1 MPDQRHDDEDES
13 STLTPSTT
21 AQSQPLPAPLPTK
34 LTTEPSPIEGRLDA
48 ALRAMYALSHKA
60 ARRLIT
66 THKVSVDGV
75 GSHRWETQVS
85 EGSLI
90 TINPNAPNLAKQKS
104 LGAQLVFQND
114 AFAVLNKPAGLL
126 SAPQRDSDEPSALQ
140 AASRLCKGPRR
151 PRVVHRL
158 DKETSGL
165 LIFAR
170 TIPATRALQVQLQE
184 RDIKRVYRCIVRGEV
199 KDDRGYLSSWLL
211 RDAGKGKRGSRFKTF
226 SCTLHRPQRPELE
239 EESEEQKTQ
248 DRQRSPYKQPQGQW
262 ALTYYKVVSR
272 QRGYTALE
280 VELFTGRTHQ
290 IRVHLA
296 ELGHPIVGEWVYGPR
311 VKREPRLA
319 LHAARLD
326 LTHPFA
332 EKRLSFEAPWPD
344 DLRAHPGV
352 PRAWKDQALT
362 ETNHVTHHEERDA
375 SSPHSKHRSSQSNRH
390 GDSKPRRA
398 SSHQRSQRTRSP
410 HAKTSRSTPN
420 QSRRPKKR

>member
-1 MPDQRHDDEDES
+1 MTDQRHDDEDES
-13 STLTPSTT
+13 STLKKQSTT
-21 AQSQPLPAPLPTK
+21 AQSKPLPAPPTK
-34 LTTEPSPIEGRLDA
+34 LTTDPSPIEGRLDA

-66 THKVSVDGV
+66 TYKVSVDGV
-75 GSHRWETQVS
+75 GSYRWETQVS

-90 TINPNAPNLAKQKS
+90 TINPSAPNLAKQKS
-104 LGAQLVFQND
+104 LGAQLIFQDD
-114 AFAVLNKPAGLL
+114 AFAVINKPAGLL

-226 SCTLHRPQRPELE
+226 SCTLHRPQRPEIE
-239 EESEEQKTQ
+239 EESEEQKAL

-262 ALTYYKVVSR
+262 ALTSYKVASR

-344 DLRAHPGV
+344 ELQAHPGV
-352 PRAWKDQALT
+352 PRAWKEQSLT
-362 ETNHVTHHEERDA
+362 ETGQGTQHEQRDA
-375 SSPHSKHRSSQSNRH
+375 SSPYSKHRSSQPNRH
-390 GDSKPRRA
+390 GDSKSRRS
-398 SSHQRSQRTRSP
+398 SSHKHSQGTRSP
-410 HAKTSRSTPN
+410 QTKTSRSTPN
-420 QSRRPKKR
+420 QSRRSKKR